1 MSEIEYKGV
10 KLGRWPRSV
19 DILTRD
25 LTMASAAPV
34 DNAISLEEFLRLP
47 EIDEHPYLEYID
59 GRIEAKVSPQ
69 GKHSSIETKLAPHLN
84 TYAEPRGLGG
94 AFVELRCTFAG
105 RSMIPDVVYLD
116 EEHIETDERGEI
128 LDPIMRPPDIHVEI
142 VSPDQSVAKCREKL
156 VFSMANGC
164 RLGWL
169 IDPRRKTVDV
179 YRPGRP
185 PERLPSDGV
194 LTGGPVLPRYRL
206 PVVKLFGWLVRR
218 KPKPPRKKG
227 T

>member
-1 MSEIEYKGV
+1 
-10 KLGRWPRSV
+10 
-19 DILTRD
+19 
-25 LTMASAAPV
+25 MASPV
-34 DNAISLEEFLRLP
+34 RVSNTLSLEEFLRMP

-59 GRIEAKVSPQ
+59 GKIEAKVSPQ
-69 GKHSSIETKLAPHLN
+69 GKHSSIEGKLVAHLS
-84 TYAEPRGLGG
+84 TYAEPRGLGD
-94 AFVELRCTFAG
+94 AFPELRCTFAG
-105 RSMIPDVVYLD
+105 RSMIPDIVFLD

-128 LDPIMRPPDIHVEI
+128 LDPITRPPDIHVEI
-142 VSPDQSVAKCREKL
+142 VSPDQSVRKCREKL
-156 VFSMANGC
+156 EFSMDNGC

-185 PERLPSDGV
+185 PERLPADGV
-194 LTGGPVLPRYRL
+194 LTGGPVLARYRL

-218 KPKPPRKKG
+218 KPNPRTKKG